1 VFEDE
6 AGMNKLEDVKLGDF
20 GRVAEV
26 TITKDDCL
34 LIKVHYSTLQL
45 PAELHCSVLC

>member
-1 VFEDE
+1 
-6 AGMNKLEDVKLGDF
+6 MNKLEDVKLGDF

-34 LIKVHYSTLQL
+34 LIKVHYIAVTSRTALFCL
-45 PAELHCSVLC
+45 VLNF